1 MRNFICSWL
10 LICLTLAAAFPQ
22 TPGRKTRAVTV
33 AQETERRVDELLARM
48 TLEEKFGQMNQRF
61 SPRNKDEENNL
72 KSQAEMRQL
81 IKSGRIGSLI
91 SVTGAPECNELQRI
105 AVEESRLKIP
115 LLFAYDVI
123 HGYRTTFPV
132 PLAMAA
138 SWDAETIR
146 RASSVAATEASA
158 DGLHWTFAPM
168 LDIGRDG
175 RWGRIVEGFGEDPY
189 LTSVLGAA
197 AVRGFQKDD
206 LSDSTALIACP
217 KHFAGYGAAEGG
229 RDYNS
234 TEISEHT
241 LRNVYLPPFRA
252 AAGAGAGTVM
262 TAFNDLNGTPA
273 TANNFLFRQILKSEW
288 AFDGFVVSDANAIAE
303 LINHG
308 YSADSA
314 EAAQVSLLAGVD
326 MDMQSSVYLN
336 QLGRAVREKRVSER
350 VIDDAVRRV
359 LRLKFRKGL
368 FERPYADEKLVARV
382 MLSPENLETAREA
395 ARKSLVLLKNENSL
409 LPLKKDMARL
419 AVVGPYADSREL
431 HGSWRAKGDPQ
442 NVVTVLSGIKSKISN
457 RTELKTGVNIAESVA
472 AAKDSDAVIIVIG
485 EDARDTGEGG
495 SLSTIELQRKQ
506 GIDQEELVRAVQAI
520 GKPTVVVLVS
530 GRPLAIPWI
539 AQNIPA
545 ILLGWHSGLQGGN
558 AIADALFGDYNPG
571 GKLPVTFPRST
582 GQIPIYYNHKNT
594 GRPPKEDKRNTSK
607 YLDIPATP
615 LFPFG
620 YGLSYTRFAYDN
632 LRLGAARIELGGSLK
647 VSLQVKNIGE
657 RAGDEVVQ
665 LYIRDVAASVTRPVK
680 ELKGFSRVR
689 LSPGEKKT
697 VEFTLTPEL
706 LGFYNREMRFAVE
719 LGKFKVWVGTDSAGG
734 LEGEFEVVAAPARN
748 ALRKR

>member
-1 MRNFICSWL
+1 MRN
-10 LICLTLAAAFPQ
+10 LISFLIIIGLTLVPALSQ
-22 TPGRKTRAVTV
+22 TYRKQLPRAP
-33 AQETERRVDELLARM
+33 AQGLDKRVEALLARM
-48 TLEEKFGQMNQRF
+48 TLEEKLGQMNQRF

-72 KSQAEMRQL
+72 KSQEELKQL

-91 SVTGAPECNELQRI
+91 SVTSAVDCNELQRI
-105 AVEESRLKIP
+105 AMEESRLKIP

-175 RWGRIVEGFGEDPY
+175 RWGRIVEGFGEDPF

-252 AAGAGAGTVM
+252 AADAGAGTMM

-273 TANNFLFRQILKSEW
+273 TANNFLFRRILKGEW
-288 AFDGFVVSDANAIAE
+288 GFDGFVVSDANAVAE
-303 LINHG
+303 LVNHG
-308 YSADSA
+308 YSADFA
-314 EAAQVSLLAGVD
+314 EAGQAALLAGVD
-326 MDMQSSVYLN
+326 MDMQSGIYLN
-336 QLGRAVREKRVSER
+336 QLGRAVREER
-350 VIDDAVRRV
+350 VPQKMIDDAVRRI

-368 FERPYADEKLVARV
+368 FERPYADEKLAARV
-382 MLSPENLETAREA
+382 MLSRQHLETALDA
-395 ARKSLVLLKNENSL
+395 ARKSLVLLKNENSV
-409 LPLKKDMARL
+409 LPLRKDIARL
-419 AVVGPYADSREL
+419 AVVGPYADSPEL

-442 NVVTVLSGIKSKISN
+442 NVVTILSGIKSRLSN
-457 RTELKTGVNIAESVA
+457 RTELKTGANIAESVA
-472 AAKDSDAVIIVIG
+472 AAKDSDAVIVVVG

-495 SLSTIELQRKQ
+495 SLSSIELQRKQ
-506 GIDQEELVRAVQAI
+506 GIDQSELVRAVYAV
-520 GKPTVVVLVS
+520 GKPTIVVLVS
-530 GRPLAIPWI
+530 GRPLAVPWI
-539 AQNIPA
+539 AENVPA
-545 ILLGWHSGLQGGN
+545 LLLGWHSGLQGGN

-607 YLDIPATP
+607 YLDIPATS

-620 YGLSYTRFAYDN
+620 YGLSYTRFLYEN
-632 LRLGAARIELGGSLK
+632 LRLGSSQINPDGSLK
-647 VSLQVKNIGE
+647 VSVEVKNTGT

-680 ELKGFSRVR
+680 ELKGFSRVA
-689 LSPGEKKT
+689 LAPGEKKT
-697 VEFTLTPEL
+697 IEFVLTPEL
-706 LGFYNREMRFAVE
+706 LGFYNRERRFAVE
-719 LGKFKVWVGTDSAGG
+719 PGKFRVWVGTDSAAG
-734 LEGEFEVVAAPARN
+734 LEGEFEVVAATVKKPV
-748 ALRKR
+748 RKR